1 MEKDMGWFLVGH
13 PCDCTVLANI
23 AVNNRSIRLGNLL
36 ITMYMGDYQLFQQY
50 PADRRL
56 LFRILSHVS

>member
-13 PCDCTVLANI
+13 QCDCTVLANI
-23 AVNNRSIRLGNLL
+23 AVNNRPIWFREFVN
-36 ITMYMGDYQLFQQY
+36 YMGDYQLIQQY

-56 LFRILSHVS
+56 